1 MSNNNKKVIV
11 IGSGPGG
18 YTAAF
23 RAADLGC
30 NVTLIEKDNQLGGVC
45 LNRGCIPSKA
55 YLHLSHIINDAKESE
70 KFGVK
75 FDKPNIDINKIYSWK
90 DSIVN
95 NLNNGI
101 KKLAQQRNVKIIN
114 GLASFVSANKLSVRD
129 NQNKKIIINFDYCII
144 ATGSSPTQLKN
155 INKNHSKII
164 NSTQAL
170 SLKEIPKKMLIIG
183 GGYIGLELGTA
194 YQSFGSKITVAE
206 FSSTLLSMADQD
218 LVNPLSKI
226 LNQKFDNIFLST
238 EVINIEE
245 KNNNVIA
252 TFKKNN
258 EIFQDSFDIALISIG
273 RTPNTRYLNLD
284 STGIKL
290 DKRGFIPVNK
300 KRRTIIPNI
309 YAIGD
314 ITGDPML
321 AHKATHEGKIAAENI
336 SGLNVIF
343 QPLSIPSVI
352 YTNPEIAWVGHTEV
366 ELKNKKI
373 DYNKATFPWSA
384 SGRAMT
390 TGSTSGKTKILTS
403 KDNSLILGVGICGTN
418 AGELISEAMLAI
430 EMGANIEDISLTIH
444 PHPTLSETIA
454 NASEMITKT
463 ITDLYIKN

>member
-1 MSNNNKKVIV
+1 LE
-11 IGSGPGG
+11 P
-18 YTAAF
+18 
-23 RAADLGC
+23 
-30 NVTLIEKDNQLGGVC
+30 
-45 LNRGCIPSKA
+45 
-55 YLHLSHIINDAKESE
+55 HI
-70 KFGVK
+70 
-75 FDKPNIDINKIYSWK
+75 
-90 DSIVN
+90 
-95 NLNNGI
+95 
-101 KKLAQQRNVKIIN
+101 
-114 GLASFVSANKLSVRD
+114 
-129 NQNKKIIINFDYCII
+129 
-144 ATGSSPTQLKN
+144 
-155 INKNHSKII
+155 NH
-164 NSTQAL
+164 
-170 SLKEIPKKMLIIG
+170 
-183 GGYIGLELGTA
+183 
-194 YQSFGSKITVAE
+194 FGSKITVAE

-238 EVINIEE
+238 EVVNIEE

-403 KDNSLILGVGICGTN
+403 KDNSSILGVGICGTN